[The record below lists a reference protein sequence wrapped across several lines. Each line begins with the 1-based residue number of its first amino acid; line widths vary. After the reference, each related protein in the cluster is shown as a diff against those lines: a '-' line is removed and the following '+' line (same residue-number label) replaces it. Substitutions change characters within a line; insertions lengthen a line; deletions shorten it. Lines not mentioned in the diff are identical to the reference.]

1 MLNEKD
7 GLFKRDDKLIF
18 APDGRRSEASKK
30 ILCDSFNKNEEVAG
44 LLKHVGG
51 DILNK
56 DSCSIVDYDYSTRFI
71 FGMLCLTKVLLNNLL
86 VCVDLQFKKEGMI
99 RKTILNGIPFGGE
112 TKNRIDKLPFD
123 TTAKDIFS
131 CFRARD
137 NSVRGIRF
145 HSNSKSK
152 YDPYGGIYINYR
164 KIDSVLCVF
173 EKVGSD
179 DCSLK
184 IIQNAINEIDEVLET
199 MLSNQC
205 VGIVWLTVPTE
216 FKEAAAMEDNT
227 QTLTLNRPKQQEN
240 KIITVGNKTAY
251 QVGPGDWKH
260 RNGRIIEGEKKEM
273 NNVCTYPVYDKN
285 ILADLEDLLN
295 SVIDN
300 PDVVDKIVD
309 YLAENS
315 PAAHFI
321 SEMIGCGEIS
331 DEESLRDK
339 LYRAA
344 FLSQRIFKDGKNAN
358 VLDCE
363 RRVFS
368 YLNVDYPKPIFGKE
382 LFLKQ
387 VSFCLD
393 VAAREIEDILNS
405 AEEEAEEEKEEV
417 IADVKDDVQEH
428 AEEDCEPHTQDIQD
442 YDDLDFEELAKLME
456 ERQKKE
462 AELDAELAQAE
473 EEKRKELIAGLRA
486 ADKRIEGKEAR
497 LAKLREK

>member
-7 GLFKRDDKLIF
+7 GLFKIF
-18 APDGRRSEASKK
+18 DHTKFCNTAGKSHYLDEVDPVLK

-51 DILNK
+51 DTAAY
-56 DSCSIVDYDYSTRFI
+56 SPDYSTPSI
-71 FGMLCLTKVLLNNLL
+71 FGVLSFAKLLLINLSK
-86 VCVDLQFKKEGMI
+86 CVDLKVKKEGVI
-99 RKTILNGIPFGGE
+99 RRTILNYIPFSDQI
-112 TKNRIDKLPFD
+112 KKRIEKLPLD
-123 TTAKDIFS
+123 TTAEDVFN
-131 CFRARD
+131 CFKARN
-137 NSVRGIRF
+137 NSVRGLRF
-145 HSNSKSK
+145 HSNNKSK
-152 YDPYGGIYINYR
+152 YDPYGGIYINAR
-164 KIDSVLCVF
+164 KIYKILCAM

-184 IIQNAINEIDEVLET
+184 IIGNATKEIDEVLNT

-205 VGIVWLTVPTE
+205 VGIVYLRSEAKEEV
-216 FKEAAAMEDNT
+216 KEADAMADNT

-417 IADVKDDVQEH
+417 IAHDAAQN
-428 AEEDCEPHTQDIQD
+428 
-442 YDDLDFEELAKLME
+442 YDGYSVEALEKLLE
-456 ERQKKE
+456 ERDKEE
-462 AELDAELAQAE
+462 AEVDAEIKQAE
-473 EEKRKELIAGLRA
+473 EEARRKELVEQLLAK
-486 ADKRIEGKEAR
+486 DKRIAEKKALRDKLKGK
-497 LAKLREK
+497 